1 MHLMHDKDGIC
12 PDWWA
17 DLDGGMAAGE
27 LGPEVELGESHEP
40 QGAMAAASV
49 PSSIAL
55 VASLRSPDEWHLN
68 GASTDIL
75 AGQGISI
82 EDLVMLQKHGRRS
95 MQEGRWTLFMSVR
108 AADVL
113 LAETGIDLRHLN
125 RITLVFDGVTGR
137 VTVRRFAGGGDPN
150 RCDRYIG
157 GHVLSDHAIERLHA
171 RSFTHEHIRA
181 ALEHGE
187 HRWAKGASKY
197 ILTGRQVRAAA
208 LRGIDVSAYEGT
220 TVVVAPPDT
229 ESDTPRRAVILTVF
243 ANGDL
248 GHARKVRVFNCGDGR
263 FRNPRRARR
272 GGRRW

>member
-1 MHLMHDKDGIC
+1 MHLSHDKDGTC
-12 PDWWA
+12 PEWLVE
-17 DLDGGMAAGE
+17 LDGGLAAWGME
-27 LGPEVELGESHEP
+27 PEYETGESP
-40 QGAMAAASV
+40 DAKAASSV
-49 PSSIAL
+49 PSSIAW

-75 AGQGISI
+75 AGQGITDG
-82 EDLVMLQKHGRRS
+82 DLVMLQKHGRRS
-95 MQEGRWTLFMSVR
+95 MQDGRWSLYLSMK
-108 AADVL
+108 AAETL
-113 LAETGIDLRHLN
+113 LARTGIDLRHLN
-125 RITLVFDGVTGR
+125 RITLVFDNINGR
-137 VTVRRFAGGGDPN
+137 ATVRRFAGGGDPN
-150 RCDRYIG
+150 RCDRHIG

-171 RSFTHEHIRA
+171 RSFTHEHVRA

-220 TVVVAPPDT
+220 TVVVARPDT

-248 GHARKVRVFNCGDGR
+248 GHARKVRVFHCRDGR